1 MGKSFKEQS
10 MRVFRGN
17 REHSALGKETRR
29 CRPERGMALG
39 CGRLDANDANVWD

>member
-1 MGKSFKEQS
+1 